1 MKTIFSFLKLI
12 RWPNLLIIFLTQ
24 LLFEYCIIRPLLDQH
39 GIQPASGPKDF
50 LIIALSFQLIAAAGY
65 IINDWYDLP
74 LDLINKPQK
83 IYISRTISKR
93 AALLAYFLMNAAAM
107 LLVVFVAPS
116 RERLLLLACIILCEL
131 LLFFYSAWFKKRFL
145 IGNLIVAVVTASAIP
160 VLLVPVRPAFLLT
173 GSTYGTLL
181 QLTLLYTGFAF
192 LITFVREV
200 VKDLED
206 EQGDRRYGCR
216 TMPIILG
223 AKKVHQIAGISVIA
237 LTLVI
242 AMLQPLLWKIGM
254 KPFLLSLYSILLVL
268 VPLGFITKKYLRTQQ
283 PLKNTTS

>member
-1 MKTIFSFLKLI
+1 M
-12 RWPNLLIIFLTQ
+12 
-24 LLFEYCIIRPLLDQH
+24 
-39 GIQPASGPKDF
+39 
-50 LIIALSFQLIAAAGY
+50 
-65 IINDWYDLP
+65 
-74 LDLINKPQK
+74 
-83 IYISRTISKR
+83 
-93 AALLAYFLMNAAAM
+93 
-107 LLVVFVAPS
+107 
-116 RERLLLLACIILCEL
+116 
-131 LLFFYSAWFKKRFL
+131 